1 MLNIE
6 GEHSQIREQVIDLQG
21 MGILPFTLKDLD
33 QDEMSFV
40 IYELDDFPETQE
52 TVKQL
57 FHTEVKYRINSKL

>member
-1 MLNIE
+1 MLNLE
-6 GEHSQIREQVIDLQG
+6 GEHSQVIEQVIDLQG

-57 FHTEVKYRINSKL
+57 FHTEVKYRINNKL

>member
-1 MLNIE
+1 MLNLE
-6 GEHSQIREQVIDLQG
+6 GEHSQVREHVIDLQG

-57 FHTEVKYRINSKL
+57 FHTEVKYRINNKL

>member
-1 MLNIE
+1 MLNLE
-6 GEHSQIREQVIDLQG
+6 GEHPQVREQVIDLQG

-57 FHTEVKYRINSKL
+57 FHTEVKYRINNKL

>member
-1 MLNIE
+1 MLNLE
-6 GEHSQIREQVIDLQG
+6 GEYSQIRERTISLQG

-57 FHTEVKYRINSKL
+57 FHTEVKYRINNKL

>member
-1 MLNIE
+1 MLNLE
-6 GEHSQIREQVIDLQG
+6 GEHSQIREQVIDLQD

-57 FHTEVKYRINSKL
+57 FHTEVKYRINNKL

>member
-1 MLNIE
+1 MLNLD
-6 GEHSQIREQVIDLQG
+6 GEHSQVREQVIDLQG

-57 FHTEVKYRINSKL
+57 FHTEVKYRINNKL

>member
-1 MLNIE
+1 MLNLE
-6 GEHSQIREQVIDLQG
+6 GEYSQIREQVINLQG

-57 FHTEVKYRINSKL
+57 FHTEVKYRINNKL

>member
-1 MLNIE
+1 MLNLE
-6 GEHSQIREQVIDLQG
+6 GEYSQMREQVINLQG

-52 TVKQL
+52 IVKQL
-57 FHTEVKYRINSKL
+57 FHTEVKYRINNKL

>member
-1 MLNIE
+1 MLNLE
-6 GEHSQIREQVIDLQG
+6 GEHSQVREQVINLQG

-33 QDEMSFV
+33 QDEMSFI

-57 FHTEVKYRINSKL
+57 FHTEVKYRINNKL

>member
-1 MLNIE
+1 MLILE
-6 GEHSQIREQVIDLQG
+6 GEYSQIREQVINLQG

-57 FHTEVKYRINSKL
+57 FHTEVKYRINNKL

>member
-1 MLNIE
+1 MLNLE
-6 GEHSQIREQVIDLQG
+6 GEHSQVREQIIDLQG

-52 TVKQL
+52 IVKQL
-57 FHTEVKYRINSKL
+57 FHTEVKYRINNKL

>member
-1 MLNIE
+1 MLNLE
-6 GEHSQIREQVIDLQG
+6 GEHSQIREQIIDLQG

-57 FHTEVKYRINSKL
+57 FHTEVKYRINKNL